1 MYQVQLIGNITRD
14 AGIKNFN
21 GSNFI
26 EFSVAVNRKVNNVEY
41 TDYIDCTLTS
51 DRGAVFPYL
60 LKGKKVYIQGVPR
73 MRAYISK
80 TDNQPHASMSVM
92 VDRLELLSGGNNDQ
106 SQTNNSQSPQNSN
119 QAEDNTPF

>member
-26 EFSVAVNRKVNNVEY
+26 EFSVAVNRKVNSVEY
-41 TDYIDCTLTS
+41 TDFIDCTLTS

-73 MRAYISK
+73 LRAYISK
-80 TDNQPHASMSVM
+80 TDNLPHASMSVM
-92 VDRLELLSGGNNDQ
+92 VDRLELLSGGNDNNTQKADNQ
-106 SQTNNSQSPQNSN
+106 PPQTSN
-119 QAEDNTPF
+119 GAEGAAPF